1 MGREPETPNRE
12 ESMIFHAIEFAARTH
27 SDRYRKGSRVPC
39 FVHPMNAA
47 KILIEYG
54 CPGAVVVAGILPDA
68 TEDTSVT
75 IAEIGKK
82 FGEKF
87 AGFRAG
93 QVRGS
98 GEPQKPHRRIPEN
111 RVDGCP
117 HPLLCRQTGQREE
130 RHRGREELRRI
141 RPGALSSPEK
151 RPGAVLPPPRRDLP
165 FEGG

>member
-87 AGFRAG
+87 
-93 QVRGS
+93 
-98 GEPQKPHRRIPEN
+98 
-111 RVDGCP
+111 DGLP
-117 HPLLCRQTGQREE
+117 SRTSPGL
-130 RHRGREELRRI
+130 GRT
-141 RPGALSSPEK
+141 AK
-151 RPGAVLPPPRRDLP
+151 AAPPNS
-165 FEGG
+165 